1 MEKQFQKGNYEIKAD
16 NFKYFS
22 DTGILEINGNGLIL
36 LEKKKLRINFDE
48 GLIRSK
54 RNQFEA
60 YGRIEVENLN
70 RNLKIK
76 SKKINYDFEN
86 NLLFSNTKSIIFDR
100 YKNRLSVNKLNYEI
114 QKDILKV
121 YELKLEDR
129 NNNLLKLSSAY
140 INTKTN
146 NLFGKD
152 VFLELKNNKPNVN
165 NEPRLKGN
173 SVRNDENFTDI
184 TKGVFTTCKRTEKCP
199 AWQLS
204 AKKLQHDK
212 KKRTIN
218 YSDAILK
225 IYDVPVIYF
234 PKFSHPDPTVNRQS
248 GFLVPSVKNTFNQKN
263 HLNLPYFMVISDSK
277 DATFSPRFYND
288 DQFLLQ
294 TEYRSVD
301 YRSNL
306 ISDFSFKVDNYKK
319 LKSHIFFKY
328 SKSFD
333 LDNFINSNYDLN
345 LQKTSKDTYLKKN
358 KINSNLVAD
367 NNILENSLIFNFT
380 GEETTINIETISYE
394 DLNKDESDRYEYVL
408 PKIEIKKDID
418 NKLPLSGNLSL
429 NSSIVNK
436 NYDTNVVE
444 SINTNDLKFVSLP
457 TISKNGLYSNFD
469 FLIKNTNSNS
479 KNSDS
484 FKNKESSFLSGVA
497 QFNSS
502 FPLLKDEKKYKK
514 IFNPKLALKISPE
527 HTKDNRDNDSKI
539 DINNLYS
546 FDRNIGKDY
555 VEGGLSLTYGSEYSI
570 YNKQKSLDVLSF
582 KIANNLRL
590 SENNDLPRNSQIDE
604 QISSV
609 LNEVTF
615 KPSNIL
621 KINYSSSIKNNFD
634 EINYENLSAELK
646 INNLE
651 TSFDYSNQNDLNDN
665 SYLSN
670 TTSFK
675 LDDSNSL
682 SFKTRRNKK
691 INLTEYYTLSYQYEN
706 DCLSASIQYNKEFYA
721 DRDIKPDEGI
731 FLKFTIIPDDKKR

>member
-1 MEKQFQKGNYEIKAD
+1 MKNRIINFLVLSFFFVGTINSYSQEKNFIFETQNIEIKNGGNLIIANFGKAISKKGNYEIKAD

-345 LQKTSKDTYLKKN
+345 LQKTSKDTYLKKTRL
-358 KINSNLVAD
+358 IQ
-367 NNILENSLIFNFT
+367 ILLLI
-380 GEETTINIETISYE
+380 I
-394 DLNKDESDRYEYVL
+394 
-408 PKIEIKKDID
+408 
-418 NKLPLSGNLSL
+418 
-429 NSSIVNK
+429 
-436 NYDTNVVE
+436 
-444 SINTNDLKFVSLP
+444 
-457 TISKNGLYSNFD
+457 
-469 FLIKNTNSNS
+469 
-479 KNSDS
+479 
-484 FKNKESSFLSGVA
+484 
-497 QFNSS
+497 
-502 FPLLKDEKKYKK
+502 
-514 IFNPKLALKISPE
+514 
-527 HTKDNRDNDSKI
+527 
-539 DINNLYS
+539 
-546 FDRNIGKDY
+546 
-555 VEGGLSLTYGSEYSI
+555 
-570 YNKQKSLDVLSF
+570 
-582 KIANNLRL
+582 
-590 SENNDLPRNSQIDE
+590 
-604 QISSV
+604 
-609 LNEVTF
+609 
-615 KPSNIL
+615 
-621 KINYSSSIKNNFD
+621 
-634 EINYENLSAELK
+634 
-646 INNLE
+646 
-651 TSFDYSNQNDLNDN
+651 
-665 SYLSN
+665 
-670 TTSFK
+670 
-675 LDDSNSL
+675 
-682 SFKTRRNKK
+682 
-691 INLTEYYTLSYQYEN
+691 
-706 DCLSASIQYNKEFYA
+706 
-721 DRDIKPDEGI
+721 I
-731 FLKFTIIPDDKKR
+731 FLKIL